1 MFRTAKLWD
10 EGGIC
15 VATLQGHEHGVE
27 VCSLESGQI
36 VTGTFKLFH
45 IWSAE
50 GTLQKTVESAHD
62 HMIRKVRRHPL
73 GFLTAANDGFVNLW
87 SNTGESIKKV
97 LAHPENGDTPSF
109 VYGLHTMADGK
120 WISSGEDGSVKVF
133 SVEGFLQQSL
143 RHPGAVWDV
152 TMLPNGDIVTACA
165 DATVRVWSK
174 DPSRQLD
181 ADAVKE
187 YYTML
192 QMAKQAQSGGG
203 SGGGGGAVD
212 KSQLEPVE
220 VLSMPGKPGEFK
232 MVDDPKKGPS
242 VYQWDGASASWQ
254 YIGEVLFFLI

>member
-1 MFRTAKLWD
+1 M
-10 EGGIC
+10 
-15 VATLQGHEHGVE
+15 ATLQGHEHGVE

-87 SNTGESIKKV
+87 SNTGESIAKV

-192 QMAKQAQSGGG
+192 QMAKQAQGGG

-254 YIGEVLFFLI
+254 YIGEVLCFCVLP